1 MPVSDIKS
9 LRKVAVNLIN
19 KNINNIDGKAI
30 AGFFI
35 KAYTGQVPKVKALIK
50 TLQEINAEPI
60 VKKPVINKP
69 NPLDAGIEDDVVV
82 VQQPIVSKPKKT
94 KKLLTLKDVFKP
106 KPKVKQ
112 QKVVEVDVR
121 IKVNHRVINP
131 KYKKSKPFPK
141 TKDVMLTLTIPK
153 NKANDIEYIKYDINN
168 NNDLKQY
175 IPDTDTFKV
184 VDIQDFEFLSAPIIK
199 NDFFRFKQDLK
210 DIRMKHAEYVNL
222 DIDGIR
228 DYKFEPFKCVYGA
241 LKAKYGFEEE
251 MLLNIFKRC
260 LEKDVFADD
269 DIKVTDGVS
278 TNMILHLAQLKD
290 FSVYALDVNR
300 KLFAK
305 HISNKRK
312 HNALVYVLHNEHF
325 YLLNDE
331 QTKSISEIAK
341 DNKDKN
347 KLSSNLFREFEIK
360 NTFDLPIVENIAVDD
375 FNKYSNCNIMYST
388 HNLYDILVELY
399 VKQNHQVG
407 THNIQCDS
415 EKHVTYFCYK
425 PKQLHI
431 YADINFDDEIGT
443 SWKTMKELCDKLNIK
458 FNNQSVTSVVMEC
471 EKRFYKLKSERI
483 ELTKEQKDDLLKE
496 CDNKCEKCEK
506 KLIKKQYQFDH
517 IEPLSAGGSNEVD
530 NIQVLCIECHH
541 EKTKSEQENSDYIFV
556 NKSESSF
563 NNQVK
568 EVYTSPDAKPYAF
581 IENVCNDIPKSQ
593 TTITKLINVDVNKTH
608 RNNIIEPFTEK
619 DKDIVAGIYY
629 VEPKAY
635 SIIGN
640 GWHSHKV
647 IKHLLDKKQIRLS
660 NIKYKMALT
669 LKLDAE
675 SVNDIY
681 KSDTKLIHIDLN
693 KTRRNILIHNKL
705 NLSAHSVMDQ
715 IEEFTENDK
724 QIVAG
729 IYYVETQCYF
739 PIRGNGWYSHNMI
752 KHLLDTKR
760 ISLSNIKYKLI
771 STLKLDSD
779 YFKDFF
785 NYLITN
791 FTEQYQK
798 LGPNAFVGIFNKRAT
813 TRSKLH
819 MTSSYKQAV
828 AQFLECEDK
837 FVTHDIKSNLYCIFE
852 NHNVEYDETRMPL
865 YKYVVEQEAIEMDIL
880 KCKIENAGGIVVR
893 YNTDCISAY
902 FKNDTQ
908 IKDVVENTYWDDA
921 KTIKKY
927 KFEQKENFDAFNERM
942 SGYKR
947 TNIVTYDLARNWNV
961 KKDNDNFEQL
971 ATELI
976 ESNKSF
982 LINGR
987 AGCGKSTLLNQI
999 KTKLDKSTYIILAPT
1014 NKSCRVVKGQTI
1026 HKFLA
1031 GAFNNKKS
1039 LKRKLHR
1046 IKYIIVDE
1054 ISMVKELFYKVF
1066 LSIKRL
1072 KSDIKF
1078 IMCGDFKQLKP
1089 VNDRYDYDY
1098 ANSPALF
1105 ELCEGE
1111 KLELTKCRRA
1121 DNIMFDLCNP
1131 DTINQIDVTQFG
1143 KLFTDRHLSF
1153 TNRKRIEVNKI
1164 CMNNFIKSANEKAK
1178 QTKKKQPTVLKLT
1191 KLTYDN
1197 NSQDVELLAGMPIIA
1212 RINCK
1217 SYDIANNETFIIKK
1231 INDKTIDIKSDV
1243 EDKTTSIPIIEFQKL
1258 FYLAFCITTHRSQGC
1273 TFDHPYTIHEFN
1285 LFDERLKYVALSR
1298 ATKKEYINIV

>member
-1 MPVSDIKS
+1 MPNSELKS
-9 LRKVAVNLIN
+9 LRKVALKLIDQ
-19 KNINNIDGKAI
+19 NINNIDGKSI
-30 AGFFI
+30 AGFFK
-35 KAYTGQVPKVKALIK
+35 KAYKGQVPTVKALIK
-50 TLQEINAEPI
+50 TLKEIKAEP
-60 VKKPVINKP
+60 VTKQTVINKP
-69 NPLDAGIEDDVVV
+69 NPLDAGVDDNKPKVV
-82 VQQPIVSKPKKT
+82 VSKPK
-94 KKLLTLKDVFKP
+94 KKLLTLKDAFKQ

-121 IKVNHRVINP
+121 VKINYNRINP
-131 KYKKSKPFPK
+131 TRKNSQPFK
-141 TKDVMLTLTIPK
+141 ANTDVNMTLSIPK
-153 NKANDIEYIKYDINN
+153 NKANNLDYIKFDIFNN
-168 NNDLKQY
+168 NNLKQY
-175 IPDTDTFKV
+175 ISDTDTMKV
-184 VDIQDFEFLSAPIIK
+184 VDITDIELLSTPIVK
-199 NDFFRFKQDLK
+199 NDFFRVKQDLK

-222 DIDGIR
+222 DIDGIK

-241 LKAKYGFEEE
+241 LKAKYGFEET
-251 MLLNIFKRC
+251 MLLDFFNTRRNNLSTDPF
-260 LEKDVFADD
+260 LDD
-269 DIKVTDGVS
+269 LTTTDGVS
-278 TNMILHLAQLKD
+278 TNMLLALAKKMD
-290 FSVYALDVNR
+290 FSLYALDVNQ

-305 HISNKRK
+305 YISIQRRY
-312 HNALVYVLHNEHF
+312 NALVYVLHNEHF
-325 YLLNDE
+325 YLLNE
-331 QTKSISEIAK
+331 CRTKSISESAK

-347 KLSSNLFREFEIK
+347 QLSSNLFREFEIT
-360 NTFDLPIVENIAVDD
+360 NTFDLPIVENISVDD
-375 FNKYSNCNIMYST
+375 FDKYSNCNIMYSA

-399 VKQNHQVG
+399 IKQNHQVG
-407 THNIQCDS
+407 TRNIQCDS
-415 EKHVTYFCYK
+415 EKHVTYFYYK
-425 PKQLHI
+425 PKELHI
-431 YADINFDDEIGT
+431 YADINFDEDLGT
-443 SWKTMKELCDKLNIK
+443 SWRTMKELCDKLNIK

-471 EKRFYKLKSERI
+471 EKRFYKLKSERV

-517 IEPLSAGGSNEVD
+517 IEPLASGGSNEVD

-563 NNQVK
+563 NDQVK

-581 IENVCNDIPKSQ
+581 IENVP
-593 TTITKLINVDVNKTH
+593 VDVPNTH
-608 RNNIIEPFTEK
+608 
-619 DKDIVAGIYY
+619 
-629 VEPKAY
+629 
-635 SIIGN
+635 S
-640 GWHSHKV
+640 
-647 IKHLLDKKQIRLS
+647 
-660 NIKYKMALT
+660 
-669 LKLDAE
+669 
-675 SVNDIY
+675 
-681 KSDTKLIHIDLN
+681 KLIHIDLN

-729 IYYVETQCYF
+729 IYYVVTKCYF

-760 ISLSNIKYKLI
+760 ISLSNIKYKLV
-771 STLKLDSD
+771 STLKLEGDF
-779 YFKDFF
+779 FKDFF
-785 NYLITN
+785 NYIITN

-837 FVTHDIKSNLYCIFE
+837 FVTHDTKTGLYLIFE

-880 KCKIENAGGIVVR
+880 KSKIENAGGIVVR

-902 FKNDTQ
+902 FRNDRVYKNSLDK
-908 IKDVVENTYWDDA
+908 INDIVENTYWDDA

-927 KFEQKENFDAFNERM
+927 KFEQKENFDAFHERM
-942 SGYKR
+942 SEYKR
-947 TNIVTYDLARNWNV
+947 TNIITYDLTRNWNV
-961 KKDNDNFEQL
+961 KEDNDNFEQL

-987 AGCGKSTLLNQI
+987 AGCGKSTLLKTI
-999 KTKLDKSTYIILAPT
+999 MTKLKDSYITLAPT
-1014 NKSCRVVKGQTI
+1014 NKACRVVNGQTI

-1039 LKRKLHR
+1039 LMRKLDG
-1046 IKYIIVDE
+1046 INYIIVDE

-1066 LSIKRL
+1066 LSIRRL
-1072 KSDIKF
+1072 KPDIKF
-1078 IMCGDFKQLKP
+1078 ILCGDFKQLKP
-1089 VNDRYDYDY
+1089 VNDRYDYNY
-1098 ANSPALF
+1098 ENSPALY
-1105 ELCEGE
+1105 ELCDGQR
-1111 KLELTKCRRA
+1111 LELTKCRRA

-1131 DTINQIDVTQFG
+1131 ATINNVDTTQF
-1143 KLFTDRHLSF
+1143 KNKFADRHLSF

-1258 FYLAFCITTHRSQGC
+1258 FYLAFCITVHKSQGC
-1273 TFDHPYTIHEFN
+1273 TFNHPYTIHEFN

>member
-1 MPVSDIKS
+1 MPISDIKS

-19 KNINNIDGKAI
+19 KNINNIDGRSI
-30 AGFFI
+30 AKFFEI
-35 KAYTGQVPKVKALIK
+35 AYTAQASKVKSLIK
-50 TLQEINAEPI
+50 SLEDNNKP
-60 VKKPVINKP
+60 VVVKPVIKSK
-69 NPLDAGIEDDVVV
+69 LDVGIDDEEDVKII
-82 VQQPIVSKPKKT
+82 QPVVSKSKKS
-94 KKLLTLKDVFKP
+94 KKVLTLKNVIKP

-112 QKVVEVDVR
+112 QRVVEVDVR
-121 IKVNHRVINP
+121 VKINYTIINP
-131 KYKKSKPFPK
+131 KEKNSKPFP
-141 TKDVMLTLTIPK
+141 THKDVLLTLTIPK
-153 NKANDIEYIKYDINN
+153 SKANDIAYIKFDAFN

-175 IPDTDTFKV
+175 IPNRDTFEV
-184 VDIQDFEFLSAPIIK
+184 VSIDNIEILSIPIVK

-210 DIRMKHAEYVNL
+210 NIRMKHAEYVNL
-222 DIDGIR
+222 DIDGIKF
-228 DYKFEPFKCVYGA
+228 YFFEPFKCVYGA
-241 LKAKYGFEEE
+241 LKSKYGFEEE
-251 MLLNIFKRC
+251 MLLDFFNNNNPFLYDFINDPF
-260 LEKDVFADD
+260 LDELTL
-269 DIKVTDGVS
+269 TDGVS
-278 TNMILHLAQLKD
+278 TNMLLALAEKMD
-290 FSVYALDVNR
+290 FSLYALDVNR

-312 HNALVYVLHNEHF
+312 YNALVYVLHNEHF
-325 YLLNDE
+325 YLLNEE
-331 QTKSISEIAK
+331 QTKSISESAK

-360 NTFDLPIVENIAVDD
+360 KTFDLPIIENISVDD
-375 FNKYSNCNIMYST
+375 FDKHSNCNIMYST
-388 HNLYDILVELY
+388 HNLYDMLIELY
-399 VKQNHQVG
+399 LKQNHQVG
-407 THNIQCDS
+407 TNNIQCDS
-415 EKHVTYFCYK
+415 EKHVTYFYYK
-425 PKQLHI
+425 PQNLHI
-431 YADINFDDEIGT
+431 YADINFEEDLGL
-443 SWKTMKELCDKLNIK
+443 SWKTMKALCEKLNIK

-496 CDNKCEKCEK
+496 CNNQCEKCNKEFK
-506 KLIKKQYQFDH
+506 KKGYQFDH

-530 NIQVLCIECHH
+530 NIQVLCIECHF
-541 EKTKSEQENSDYIFV
+541 EKTKSEQDNSDYIFV

-563 NNQVK
+563 NDQVK

-581 IENVCNDIPKSQ
+581 VENVSNDVP
-593 TTITKLINVDVNKTH
+593 
-608 RNNIIEPFTEK
+608 
-619 DKDIVAGIYY
+619 
-629 VEPKAY
+629 
-635 SIIGN
+635 
-640 GWHSHKV
+640 
-647 IKHLLDKKQIRLS
+647 
-660 NIKYKMALT
+660 
-669 LKLDAE
+669 
-675 SVNDIY
+675 
-681 KSDTKLIHIDLN
+681 DTFSKLIHIDLN

-715 IEEFTENDK
+715 IEEFKANDK
-724 QIVAG
+724 HIVAG
-729 IYYVETQCYF
+729 IYYIETKCYF

-752 KHLLDTKR
+752 RHLLDTKK
-760 ISLSNIKYKLI
+760 ISLSNIKYKLV

-785 NYLITN
+785 NYIITN

-798 LGPNAFVGIFNKRAT
+798 LGPNAFVGFFNKRAT
-813 TRSKLH
+813 IRSKLH

-828 AQFLECEDK
+828 AQFLEFEDK
-837 FVTHDIKSNLYCIFE
+837 FVTHDNKTGLYLIFE

-880 KCKIENAGGIVVR
+880 KSKIENAGGIVVR
-893 YNTDCISAY
+893 YNTDCISA
-902 FKNDTQ
+902 FFENDSQ
-908 IKDVVENTYWDDA
+908 IKDVVENTFWDDA

-942 SGYKR
+942 SEFKR
-947 TNIVTYDLARNWNV
+947 TNLVSYDLARNWNV
-961 KKDNDNFEQL
+961 KEDNDNFEQL

-999 KTKLDKSTYIILAPT
+999 KTKLDNSTYITLAPT
-1014 NKSCRVVKGQTI
+1014 NKACRVVKGKTI

-1039 LKRKLHR
+1039 LKRKLHG

-1066 LSIKRL
+1066 LSIRRL
-1072 KSDIKF
+1072 KTDIKF
-1078 IMCGDFKQLKP
+1078 IMCGDFKQLRP

-1105 ELCEGE
+1105 QLCDGQ

-1121 DNIMFDLCNP
+1121 DSIMFNLCNP
-1131 DTINQIDVTQFG
+1131 DTIDQIDITQFN

-1153 TNRKRIEVNKI
+1153 TNKKRIDINNI
-1164 CMNNFIKSANEKAK
+1164 CMNKFIKSANEQAK
-1178 QTKKKQPTVLKLT
+1178 QNKKKQPTVLKLT

-1217 SYDIANNETFIIKK
+1217 PYDIANNETFVIKS
-1231 INDKTIDIKSDV
+1231 INDKTIDIKSDI
-1243 EDKTTSIPIIEFQKL
+1243 EDKTTSIPISEFQKL
-1258 FYLAFCITTHRSQGC
+1258 FYLAFCITVHKSQGC
-1273 TFDHPYTIHEFN
+1273 TFNHPYTIHEWA

-1298 ATKKEYINIV
+1298 STKKEYINIV

>member
-19 KNINNIDGKAI
+19 KNINNIDGRSI
-30 AGFFI
+30 AKFFEI
-35 KAYTGQVPKVKALIK
+35 AYTAQASKVKALIK
-50 TLQEINAEPI
+50 SLENNDKPAVVQAV
-60 VKKPVINKP
+60 VKSN
-69 NPLDAGIEDDVVV
+69 LDAGIEDDVKII
-82 VQQPIVSKPKKT
+82 QPVVSKAKSKKA
-94 KKLLTLKDVFKP
+94 LTLKNVIKP
-106 KPKVKQ
+106 KPKVKL
-112 QKVVEVDVR
+112 QKLVEVDVR
-121 IKVNHRVINP
+121 VKVNYNRINP
-131 KYKKSKPFPK
+131 TRKNSLPYKAN
-141 TKDVMLTLTIPK
+141 TDVNMTLSIPK
-153 NKANDIEYIKYDINN
+153 NKANDLEYLKFDIFN

-175 IPDTDTFKV
+175 ISDTDTMKV
-184 VDIQDFEFLSAPIIK
+184 VDITDIELLSTPIVK
-199 NDFFRFKQDLK
+199 NDFFRVKQDLK

-222 DIDGIR
+222 DIDGIK

-312 HNALVYVLHNEHF
+312 YNALVYVLHNEHF
-325 YLLNDE
+325 YLLNEE
-331 QTKSISEIAK
+331 QTKSICEIAK
-341 DNKDKN
+341 DNKN
-347 KLSSNLFREFEIK
+347 QLSSNLFREFEIT

-375 FNKYSNCNIMYST
+375 FDKYSNCNIMYST

-399 VKQNHQVG
+399 IKQNHQVG
-407 THNIQCDS
+407 TRNIQCDS
-415 EKHVTYFCYK
+415 DKHVTYFYYK
-425 PKQLHI
+425 PKELHI
-431 YADINFDDEIGT
+431 YADINFDEDLGT
-443 SWKTMKELCDKLNIK
+443 SWKTMKALCDKLNIK
-458 FNNQSVTSVVMEC
+458 FNNQSVTSVVLEC
-471 EKRFYKLKSERI
+471 EKRFYKLKSERV
-483 ELTKEQKDDLLKE
+483 ELTKEQKDDLLNE
-496 CDNKCEKCEK
+496 CDNKCEKCAK

-517 IEPLSAGGSNEVD
+517 IEPLASGGSNEVD

-568 EVYTSPDAKPYAF
+568 EVYTSSDAKPYAF
-581 IENVCNDIPKSQ
+581 IENVLSEIPK
-593 TTITKLINVDVNKTH
+593 THKT
-608 RNNIIEPFTEK
+608 
-619 DKDIVAGIYY
+619 
-629 VEPKAY
+629 
-635 SIIGN
+635 
-640 GWHSHKV
+640 
-647 IKHLLDKKQIRLS
+647 
-660 NIKYKMALT
+660 
-669 LKLDAE
+669 
-675 SVNDIY
+675 
-681 KSDTKLIHIDLN
+681 LIHIDLN

-705 NLSAHSVMDQ
+705 ELSAHSVMDQ

-724 QIVAG
+724 HIVAG

-760 ISLSNIKYKLI
+760 IKLSNIKYKLV
-771 STLKLDSD
+771 STLKLEGDF
-779 YFKDFF
+779 FKDFF
-785 NYLITN
+785 NYIITN

-880 KCKIENAGGIVVR
+880 RSKIENAGGIVAR

-902 FKNDTQ
+902 FKNDSQ
-908 IKDVVENTYWDDA
+908 IKDVVDNTYWDDA
-921 KTIKKY
+921 KTIRKY
-927 KFEQKENFDAFNERM
+927 KFEQKENFNAFNERM
-942 SGYKR
+942 PRYTRS
-947 TNIVTYDLARNWNV
+947 NIITYDLTRNWEI
-961 KKDNDNFEQL
+961 KEDNDNFEQL

-987 AGCGKSTLLNQI
+987 AGCGKSTLLKTI
-999 KTKLDKSTYIILAPT
+999 MTKLKDSYITLAPT
-1014 NKSCRVVKGQTI
+1014 NKACRVVNGQTI

-1039 LKRKLHR
+1039 LMRKLDG
-1046 IKYIIVDE
+1046 INYIIVDE

-1066 LSIKRL
+1066 LSIRRL
-1072 KSDIKF
+1072 KPDIKF
-1078 IMCGDFKQLKP
+1078 ILCGDFKQLKP
-1089 VNDRYDYDY
+1089 VNDRYDYNY
-1098 ANSPALF
+1098 ENSPALY
-1105 ELCEGE
+1105 ELCDGQR
-1111 KLELTKCRRA
+1111 LELTKCRRA

-1131 DTINQIDVTQFG
+1131 DTINNVDTTQF
-1143 KLFTDRHLSF
+1143 KNKFADRHLSF

-1217 SYDIANNETFIIKK
+1217 PYDIANNETFVIKS
-1231 INDKTIDIKSDV
+1231 INDKTIVIKSDV
-1243 EDKTTSIPIIEFQKL
+1243 EDKTVSIPIIEFQKL
-1258 FYLAFCITTHRSQGC
+1258 FYLAFCITVHKSQGC
-1273 TFDHPYTIHEFN
+1273 TFNHPYTIHEFN

>member
-1 MPVSDIKS
+1 MPKSDIKS
-9 LRKVAVNLIN
+9 LRKVALNLIN

-30 AGFFI
+30 AGFFK

-69 NPLDAGIEDDVVV
+69 NPLDAGIEDDDDVVV

-121 IKVNHRVINP
+121 VKINYRKINP
-131 KYKKSKPFPK
+131 KDRKPKPFE
-141 TKDVMLTLTIPK
+141 TSKDISMTITIPK
-153 NKANDIEYIKYDINN
+153 NKANNMDYIKYDIFNN
-168 NNDLKQY
+168 NNLKEY
-175 IPDTDTFKV
+175 IPDEDTFKV
-184 VDIQDFEFLSAPIIK
+184 VDIQGVELLSTPIVK
-199 NDFFRFKQDLK
+199 NDFFRVKQDLK

-241 LKAKYGFEEE
+241 LKAKYGFEEK
-251 MLLNIFKRC
+251 MLLDFFNTRRNNLSTDPF
-260 LEKDVFADD
+260 LDD
-269 DIKVTDGVS
+269 LTATDGVS
-278 TNMILHLAQLKD
+278 TNMLLALAKKMD
-290 FSVYALDVNR
+290 FSLYALDVNQ

-305 HISNKRK
+305 YISIQRR

-325 YLLNDE
+325 YLLNDCR
-331 QTKSISEIAK
+331 TKSISEIAK
-341 DNKDKN
+341 DDKDKS

-360 NTFDLPIVENIAVDD
+360 NTFDLPIIENISVED
-375 FNKYSNCNIMYST
+375 FDKHSNCNILYST
-388 HNLYDILVELY
+388 HNLYDMLVELY
-399 VKQNHQVG
+399 IKQNHQVG
-407 THNIQCDS
+407 TNNIQCDS
-415 EKHVTYFCYK
+415 LKHVTYFYYK
-425 PKQLHI
+425 PQNLHI
-431 YADINFDDEIGT
+431 YADINFDEDLGT
-443 SWKTMKELCDKLNIK
+443 SWRTMKELCDKLNIK

-471 EKRFYKLKSERI
+471 EKRFYKLKSERV

-517 IEPLSAGGSNEVD
+517 IEPLASGGSNEVD

-581 IENVCNDIPKSQ
+581 IENVP
-593 TTITKLINVDVNKTH
+593 VDVPNTH
-608 RNNIIEPFTEK
+608 
-619 DKDIVAGIYY
+619 
-629 VEPKAY
+629 
-635 SIIGN
+635 S
-640 GWHSHKV
+640 
-647 IKHLLDKKQIRLS
+647 
-660 NIKYKMALT
+660 
-669 LKLDAE
+669 
-675 SVNDIY
+675 
-681 KSDTKLIHIDLN
+681 KLIHIDLN

-729 IYYVETQCYF
+729 IYYVVTKCYF

-760 ISLSNIKYKLI
+760 ISLSNIKYKLV
-771 STLKLDSD
+771 STLKLDAD

-785 NYLITN
+785 NYIITN

-819 MTSSYKQAV
+819 MTASYKQAV

-837 FVTHDIKSNLYCIFE
+837 FVTHDTKTGLYLIFE

-880 KCKIENAGGIVVR
+880 KSKIENAGGIVVR

-902 FKNDTQ
+902 FRNDRAYKNSLDK
-908 IKDVVENTYWDDA
+908 INDMVENTFWDDA

-927 KFEQKENFDAFNERM
+927 KFEQKENFDAFHERM
-942 SGYKR
+942 SEYKR
-947 TNIVTYDLARNWNV
+947 TNIVTYDLTRNWNV
-961 KKDNDNFEQL
+961 KEDNDNFEQL

-976 ESNKSF
+976 ESKKSF

-999 KTKLDKSTYIILAPT
+999 KTKLDKSTYITLAPT
-1014 NKSCRVVKGQTI
+1014 NKACRFVNGKTI

-1031 GAFNNKKS
+1031 TTFNNKKS
-1039 LKRKLHR
+1039 LKRKLHG

-1072 KSDIKF
+1072 KNDIKF
-1078 IMCGDFKQLKP
+1078 IMCGDFRQLKP

-1121 DNIMFDLCNP
+1121 DSIMFDLCNP

-1153 TNRKRIEVNKI
+1153 TNKKRIEVNKI
-1164 CMNNFIKSANEKAK
+1164 CMNKFIKSANEKAK
-1178 QTKKKQPTVLKLT
+1178 QSKKKQPTVLKLT

-1212 RINCK
+1212 RINRK
-1217 SYDIANNETFIIKK
+1217 PYDIANNETFIIKK
-1231 INDKTIDIKSDV
+1231 INDKTIVIKSDV

-1258 FYLAFCITTHRSQGC
+1258 FYLAFCITVHKSQGC
-1273 TFDHPYTIHEFN
+1273 TFDHPYTIHEWS